1 MSLQN
6 KAGYGIEEEPLE
18 PTSLFEQQSSEG
30 DASLNTVVFSEGDD
44 TNLTSGSTLSVLF
57 GKIKYFINNIASYF
71 GNIITASASVDNSTG
86 TPSVTVTKT
95 VTQDNKIDIS
105 FEFSNLK
112 GADGKDGKDGKDGT
126 DGTNGTDGVTPNV
139 TATANVTNT
148 TGTPSV
154 TVTKTGTNE
163 APNFD
168 FAFSNLKGAA
178 GENGT
183 DGTDGHDGITPSITA
198 SASVDGNTG
207 TPSVNV
213 TKTGTDANPVF
224 NFAFSNLKGA
234 SGQDGHDGTN
244 GTNGIGI
251 ASITKTGTN
260 GLVDTYTI
268 TYTDGST
275 SNFTVTN
282 GADGQDGTNG
292 TNGTNGNDGVGIAS
306 ILKTGTSGLV
316 DTYTITYTDGT
327 TSTFT
332 VTNGQNG
339 TNGTNGTNGVGVP
352 TGGTAGQV
360 LSKVDGTDYNTQ
372 WTTPSGGGPTVERHY
387 VDYGGGAT
395 PTTSIYVDY
404 TQTTPYNEA
413 TDYIQVMF
421 RAYGNVTENNVDYDA
436 NFSDSV
442 CFRINSQ
449 AEYYSNLI
457 ITTAYNN
464 STHKSVPVLAAISIT
479 KDYQWYNSAAHFTII
494 GQVDFLDMSGNDLA
508 TCNLKYKSFLD
519 ARVYLN

>member
-18 PTSLFEQQSSEG
+18 PTSLFESQGSEG
-30 DASLNTVVFSEGDD
+30 DASLNTVVFNEGEDA
-44 TNLTSGSTLSVLF
+44 NLTSGSTLSVLF

-112 GADGKDGKDGKDGT
+112 GADGKDGRDGKDGT
-126 DGTNGTDGVTPNV
+126 NGTNGTDGVTPNI

-148 TGTPSV
+148 SGVPSV

-168 FAFSNLKGAA
+168 FAFSNLKGND
-178 GENGT
+178 GQNGTNGT
-183 DGTDGHDGITPSITA
+183 DGQNGVTPSITA

-213 TKTGTDANPVF
+213 TKTGTDENPVF

-234 SGQDGHDGTN
+234 SGQDGQNGTN
-244 GTNGIGI
+244 GTNGVGI

-282 GADGQDGTNG
+282 GADGADGQDGTDGTNG
-292 TNGTNGNDGVGIAS
+292 TDGVGITS

-316 DTYTITYTDGT
+316 DTYTITYTDNT

-332 VTNGQNG
+332 VTNGQ
-339 TNGTNGTNGVGVP
+339 NGTNGTNGVGVP

-360 LSKVDGTDYNTQ
+360 LSKVDGQDYNTE
-372 WTTPSGGGPTVERHY
+372 WTTPSGGGPTMQRTVTEISAS
-387 VDYGGGAT
+387 AT
-395 PTTSIYVDY
+395 PSSMISARF
-404 TQTTPYNEA
+404 TPNAQYDG
-413 TDYIQVMF
+413 TKDYIQVLI
-421 RAYGNVTENNVDYDA
+421 RANDSMTVDNVEYGQDVT
-436 NFSDSV
+436 DSV
-442 CFRINSQ
+442 CFRFNNDT
-449 AEYYSNLI
+449 EHYKKLI
-457 ITTAYNN
+457 LTTGYNN
-464 STHKSVPVLAAISIT
+464 STHKSVPVFALIDIT
-479 KDYQWYNSAAHFTII
+479 KRTSYNY
-494 GQVDFLDMSGNDLA
+494 VNYDFVIEGYISYYNMTGTKVAVTSSNW
-508 TCNLKYKSFLD
+508 KYKSFLD
-519 ARVYLN
+519 VRAYYF